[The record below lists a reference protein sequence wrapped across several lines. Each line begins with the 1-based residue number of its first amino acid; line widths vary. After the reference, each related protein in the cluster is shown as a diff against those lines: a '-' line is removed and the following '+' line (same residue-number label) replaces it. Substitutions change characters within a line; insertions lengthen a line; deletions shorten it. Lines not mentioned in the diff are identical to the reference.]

1 MRILVTGN
9 QGYIGTIMTQ
19 RFAEA
24 GHEVIGLDTGFYED
38 CWLGGPVDTKVA
50 KQIRK
55 DIRDVT
61 PDDFQGVD
69 GVVHLAAL
77 SNDPTGELNPGL
89 TEAINFEAT
98 ILAAKAAKAAG
109 VSRFVFASSCSIYG
123 AGGKDALTEEDDF
136 NPLTAY
142 AKSKV
147 ASEFGLREMA
157 DDAFSPTFMRN
168 GTVYGY
174 SPRLRVDLVV
184 NNLTGWALTTGQ
196 VKLLSDGRAWRPMLH
211 IEDFTQAFRCALEAP
226 REAVHNQAMNVGT
239 ESENYMVRDMAE
251 FVQKVV
257 PNSTV
262 SFGEGAGADT
272 RNYNVSFAKIRKVL
286 PAFEPQW
293 TVPKGAE
300 QVYKA
305 CADAGLEFEAFMGRN
320 YTRLKQLQHLID
332 TGQVD
337 ANLVWQVP
345 AGVKA

>member
-9 QGYIGTIMTQ
+9 QGYIGTVMTQ

-24 GHEVIGLDTGFYED
+24 GHEVVGLDTGFYEN
-38 CWLGGPVDTKVA
+38 CWLGKPIDPKVSR
-50 KQIRK
+50 QIKK
-55 DIRDVT
+55 DIRDV
-61 PDDFQGVD
+61 DQSDFSGID

-89 TEAINFEAT
+89 TEDINFEAT
-98 ILAAKAAKAAG
+98 MTVAQAAKAAG
-109 VSRFVFASSCSIYG
+109 VERFIFASSCSIYG
-123 AGGKDALTEEDDF
+123 AGGKDALTEEDEF

-147 ASEFGLREMA
+147 ASEFGLRDLA
-157 DDAFSPTFMRN
+157 DDSFSPTFMRN
-168 GTVYGY
+168 GTVYGF

-226 REAVHNQAMNVGT
+226 RERVHNQAMNVGT

-251 FVQKVV
+251 FVQQVV
-257 PNSTV
+257 PNSSV

-272 RNYNVSFAKIRKVL
+272 RNYNVSFAKIREIL
-286 PAFEPQW
+286 PEFQPQW

-300 QVYKA
+300 QVYRG
-305 CADAGLEFEAFMGRN
+305 CVDAGMDNEAFMGRL

-332 TGQVD
+332 GGLVD
-337 ANLVWQVP
+337 DRLFWRVS
-345 AGVKA
+345 AGVGA

>member
-24 GHEVIGLDTGFYED
+24 GHEVIGMDTGFYQD
-38 CWLGGPVDTKVA
+38 CWMGSPVDPKVTT
-50 KQIRK
+50 QIRK
-55 DIRDVT
+55 DIREVT
-61 PDDFQGVD
+61 AEDFHGVE
-69 GVVHLAAL
+69 GIVHLAAL

-89 TEAINFEAT
+89 TEDINYEAT
-98 ILAAKAAKAAG
+98 MKVARAAKAAG
-109 VSRFVFASSCSIYG
+109 VERFVFASSCSIYG
-123 AGGKDALTEEDDF
+123 AGGKDALTEEDEF

-147 ASEFGLREMA
+147 ASEFGLRELA
-157 DDAFSPTFMRN
+157 DDGFSPTFMRN

-211 IEDFTQAFRCALEAP
+211 IEDFTQAFLCALESP

-251 FVQKVV
+251 FVQQVV

-272 RNYNVSFAKIRKVL
+272 RNYNVSFNKIREVL
-286 PAFEPQW
+286 PAFQPQW

-300 QVYKA
+300 QVYRG
-305 CADAGLEFEAFMGRN
+305 CLDAGLDHDAFMGRM
-320 YTRLKQLQHLID
+320 YTRLKQLQYLID
-332 TGQVD
+332 GGQVD
-337 ANLVWQVP
+337 GNLRWQVS
-345 AGVKA
+345 AGVGA

>member
-24 GHEVIGLDTGFYED
+24 GHEVLGLDTGYYEN
-38 CWLGGPVDTKVA
+38 CWLGQPVDPKVSG
-50 KQIRK
+50 QVRK
-55 DIRDVT
+55 DIREIT
-61 PDDFQGVD
+61 PSDFEGVH

-89 TEAINFEAT
+89 TEDINYEAT
-98 ILAAKAAKAAG
+98 MKVARAAKDAG
-109 VSRFVFASSCSIYG
+109 VERFIFASSCSIYG
-123 AGGKDALTEEDDF
+123 AGGKDALTEEDPF

-147 ASEFGLREMA
+147 ASEFGLSEMA
-157 DDAFSPTFMRN
+157 DDSFSPTFMRN

-174 SPRLRVDLVV
+174 SPRLRFDLVV

-211 IEDFTQAFRCALEAP
+211 IEDFCQAFLCALESP
-226 REAVHNQAMNVGT
+226 REAVHNEAMNVGT

-251 FVQKVV
+251 FVQQVV
-257 PNSTV
+257 PGSEV

-272 RNYNVSFAKIRKVL
+272 RNYNVSFDKIRKHL
-286 PAFEPQW
+286 PAFVPTW

-300 QVYKA
+300 QVYRG
-305 CADAGLEFEAFMGRN
+305 CLDAGLTLEAFTGRD
-320 YTRLKQLQHLID
+320 YTRLKQLQYLID
-332 TGQVD
+332 NGEVD
-337 ANLVWQVP
+337 ERLRWKSLAEVG
-345 AGVKA
+345 A